1 MQNHGGILLRRSFVT
16 TGSNNIEMGSA
27 GGSNDESV
35 IRLGS
40 QGTRTSIIA
49 APYGGQLFASK
60 IRDVGNEEGRGVSV
74 LEHG

>member
-1 MQNHGGILLRRSFVT
+1 MQNQGGILLRRSFVT

-49 APYGGQLFASK
+49 EPHGGSYFRQRF
-60 IRDVGNEEGRGVSV
+60 VT
-74 LEHG
+74 